1 MVVIYWSD
9 MAKSDLKHIF
19 QYIAFDS
26 PYYAKEHIKKLKLQ
40 TTILKKQPRVGRI
53 VPEFG
58 IETIREIIYHD
69 YRIVYSIDS
78 PKTVIIL
85 TVFHGSRLLS
95 QPNP

>member
-1 MVVIYWSD
+1 M
-9 MAKSDLKHIF
+9 
-19 QYIAFDS
+19 
-26 PYYAKEHIKKLKLQ
+26 
-40 TTILKKQPRVGRI
+40 
-53 VPEFG
+53 PEFG

-78 PKTVIIL
+78 PKTIIIL